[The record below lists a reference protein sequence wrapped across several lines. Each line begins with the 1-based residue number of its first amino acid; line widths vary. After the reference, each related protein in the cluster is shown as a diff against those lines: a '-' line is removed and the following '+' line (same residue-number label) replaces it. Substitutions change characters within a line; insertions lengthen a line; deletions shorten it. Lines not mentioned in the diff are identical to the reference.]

1 MNHHLHLFSPVGRGM
16 AGGGSAPAMKMS
28 DVFIL
33 LGVTFLLGG
42 LFIHGLVSPVKVDA
56 ADDSF
61 TSGAS
66 LLKGDSMQFTVDAV
80 NQSSFSIEM
89 FSEQGAVV
97 LSESYNL
104 EGGESQSIDF
114 EADEKGFYSFS
125 VEFSEG
131 AGEVLVDVD
140 RKLLIDFI
148 IYPLGAI
155 CVVFGMAKRKD
166 EQGKEALD
174 AVLEPSD

>member
-1 MNHHLHLFSPVGRGM
+1 M

-42 LFIHGLVSPVKVDA
+42 LFIHGMVSPVQVNADA
-56 ADDSF
+56 EPY
-61 TSGAS
+61 TGGAS
-66 LLKGDSMQFTVDAV
+66 LLKGDSMQFTFEAV
-80 NQSSFSIEM
+80 NQSSFIVEM
-89 FSEQGAVV
+89 FDEKGSIV
-97 LSESYNL
+97 LSESYDL
-104 EGGESQSIDF
+104 EGGDTQSIDF
-114 EADEKGFYSFS
+114 EAEEKGFYSFS

-140 RKLLIDFI
+140 RQLLIDFI

-155 CVVFGMAKRKD
+155 CVVFGLAKRKD
-166 EQGKEALD
+166 EQGKETLD